1 MGNSASILSEQK
13 AEIVSALRSDYE
25 SYIAEGKS
33 DEEMNKL
40 LTKKFLALQEMMN
53 TRNTP
58 KKKTGKFQRRPTQV
72 GRGGRSATKSSGRRR
87 SYGEE
92 NSPVRNQKAPTMVE
106 SASAPVLPDGA
117 DATSVDP
124 KPMLPDAISPPAEI
138 ATNQDNWDSVVQQPR
153 CAICEMVF
161 QTQSKLD
168 RHIKFSSLHAE
179 TLKKKEAQKNAAENP
194 IEPEPVKS
202 VEGVDYK
209 MLYSGTKFYWR
220 TKSDIEFHIYTH
232 KVANCVEVIPYEV
245 NKGREMTRIYLELY
259 GLHSFVESSALQKTQ
274 DKIKASTKGG
284 KYSVAIDKNQESV
297 MIEEAKTVLLTS
309 FIMERLQLVGTEV
322 KYVPLSSDG
331 KNIQISIDRPQ
342 SLVPVPVVRR
352 RRTTSEDVA
361 NKLQDLAMDQAA
373 LAAATGKAQKMAAL
387 MTSSV
392 DSFKAAIL
400 AKKAAEAKLTKWQR
414 MWKWACHRIVLQLAV
429 ENYTKQWEAYELK
442 LKASS
447 PSKRPKE
454 AP

>member
-1 MGNSASILSEQK
+1 
-13 AEIVSALRSDYE
+13 
-25 SYIAEGKS
+25 
-33 DEEMNKL
+33 
-40 LTKKFLALQEMMN
+40 
-53 TRNTP
+53 
-58 KKKTGKFQRRPTQV
+58 
-72 GRGGRSATKSSGRRR
+72 
-87 SYGEE
+87 
-92 NSPVRNQKAPTMVE
+92 
-106 SASAPVLPDGA
+106 
-117 DATSVDP
+117 
-124 KPMLPDAISPPAEI
+124 
-138 ATNQDNWDSVVQQPR
+138 
-153 CAICEMVF
+153 MVF

-284 KYSVAIDKNQESV
+284 KYSVAIDKNQESI